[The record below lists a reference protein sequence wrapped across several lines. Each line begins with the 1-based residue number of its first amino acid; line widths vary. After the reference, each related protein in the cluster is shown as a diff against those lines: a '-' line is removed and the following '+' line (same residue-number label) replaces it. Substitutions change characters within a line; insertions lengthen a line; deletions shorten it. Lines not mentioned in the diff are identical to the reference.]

1 MTDPL
6 RSVFHDILTE
16 EEMSYLVSYATPRLS
31 NTRIVPFSNLSASKQ
46 DLKSGKRGKTVNKA
60 NAVSRQ
66 AFRVQEDF
74 CDYVYSSGLD
84 ERDEMA

>member
-74 CDYVYSSGLD
+74 FDYVYSSGLD